1 MSPDEKG
8 PDPNGPAQS
17 LPTLNPNGTSRA
29 AGSNEDSGQS
39 PNCEPATKEPNE
51 S

>member
-17 LPTLNPNGTSRA
+17 LPTLNLNGTSRA
-29 AGSNEDSGQS
+29 AGSNEELR
-39 PNCEPATKEPNE
+39 PEP
-51 S
+51 